1 MKTAPM
7 NYLATLVLGGLLWA
21 LFAIFLIGTFTEGP
35 SLAVKAPEELA
46 DQLRAVFGVAA
57 LLGIALA
64 CYWYSYG
71 SQPTTATRLP
81 EARDKYTQLFL
92 TLVFVAIG
100 ATAVLWYLNRAE
112 GMEPKWFAIYFG
124 VNLVLTAVL
133 YWLSTYFFSPRA
145 VENVPYA
152 K

>member
-1 MKTAPM
+1 MKNAPL

-21 LFAIFLIGTFTEGP
+21 IFAIFLVGTFTEGP
-35 SLAVKAPEELA
+35 SLATLAPEDLA
-46 DQLRAVFGVAA
+46 SQLRGVFGVGA

-64 CYWYSYG
+64 CYWYFYG
-71 SQPTTATRLP
+71 SQPATATRLA
-81 EARDKYTQLFL
+81 EAKGKYTQLFL
-92 TLVFVAIG
+92 SLVFIAVIL
-100 ATAVLWYLNRAE
+100 TAVLWYLDRNE

-124 VNLVLTAVL
+124 VNLVLTAIL
-133 YWLSTYFFSPRA
+133 YWLATFLFSPRA